1 MNFSELFIRRPV
13 TTVLVMAGI
22 LFFGI
27 TAYRRLPVSDLPTVD
42 FPTITVNASLPGA
55 SPETMASAVA
65 TPLEK
70 QFSTIAGI
78 DNMTSTSTLG
88 SMSITLQFTL
98 DRSIDAAAQDVQA
111 MIAKTLRDLPPGII
125 PPSYQKVNP
134 AASPIVFYS
143 FTSDLM
149 PLSQLDEYAETFMAQ
164 RISMVPGVAQV
175 NVYGSQKYAVRVQ
188 LDPTALANRKLGIDE
203 VAEAIT
209 SQNVNL
215 PTGILN
221 GPTKAYTVQANGQLQ
236 DAASFGRLVV
246 AYRNGAPIHLRELGK
261 VSDDVQNNRAAA
273 WFRDQRGLIL
283 AVQRQPGSNTVA
295 VADAVNELVESLRSQ
310 LPGGVEINK
319 MIDRSIAI
327 RESVHDV
334 KFTLVLTLFLVIAVI
349 FVFLRNV
356 SATVIPSLA
365 LPISVIGTFAVMYLL
380 DYSLDNLSLMALTL
394 AVGFV
399 VDDAIVMLENIVR
412 HMEMGKPPMQ
422 AAVDGAAEVG
432 FTIISMTLSLTAV
445 FIPILFLGGI
455 VGRLFH
461 EFAVVIAVSILVSG
475 FVSLTLTPMLSSR
488 FLRPHAHDEK
498 HGRLFNLTEV
508 GYEWLVGKYET
519 SLLWVMEH
527 RRVALAFSLAILAG
541 SVGLFVIIPKGFI
554 PSQDNG
560 NMFATTETAQGTSFD
575 DMVAHQKEV
584 AAIIAQDTNIAGFM
598 SAVGGSTSISGS
610 NQGRLFMGL
619 PPRDKRLSVD
629 DIIKELRPKLA
640 KIPGV
645 VVYMQNPPAIQIGGR
660 VSKSLYQFAMQSSDI
675 ATLYP
680 AALALV
686 DSMRTSPLLQD
697 VTSDLQLGNPQA
709 SVEIDRERAS
719 SLGVTAQQ
727 IETALYN
734 AYGSRQVSTIYTPN
748 NAYWVVME
756 LLPQYQMDLSALD
769 LLYVRST
776 TGTLVP
782 LSAVAKISQSAG
794 PLSVNHSGQL
804 PSVTLSFNLP
814 PGVALGQAT
823 AEVQRVADKVLPSS
837 ITTGFSGTAQAFQST
852 QAGMLALL
860 GIAIFVIYVVLGI
873 LYESFIHPITILSG
887 LPFAAFGALLT
898 LLIFRIELS
907 VYAFVGIILLVGLVK
922 KNAIMMIDFAV
933 ESERSEGRAPAD
945 AIVHACLIR
954 FRPIMMTTMAALM
967 GTLPIAL
974 STGAGAESRRPLGV
988 AVVGGLAFSQLI
1000 TLYVTPVFYTYMDSL
1015 NNRLTRG
1022 FARLGRKRTAEQPA
1036 PVPVPKGAVAME
1048 RPDVAA
1054 GD

>member
-42 FPTITVNASLPGA
+42 FPTITVSASLPGA

-88 SMSITLQFTL
+88 SMSITMQFNL
-98 DRSIDAAAQDVQA
+98 ERSIDGAAQDVQA
-111 MIAKTLRDLPPGII
+111 MIAKTLRDLPQGII

-134 AASPIVFYS
+134 ADSPIIFFS

-188 LDPTALANRKLGIDE
+188 LDPTALVSRKLGIDE
-203 VAEAIT
+203 VASAIS

-221 GPTKAYTVQANGQLQ
+221 GPTKTYTVQANGQLQ
-236 DAASFGRLVV
+236 DAAGFRRLVV
-246 AYRNGAPIHLRELGK
+246 AYRNGAPIHLGDLGN
-261 VSDDVQNNRAAA
+261 VLDDVQNSRAAA
-273 WFRDQRGLIL
+273 WFREKRGLIL

-295 VADAVNELVESLRSQ
+295 VADAVNELVQKLKPQ
-310 LPGGVEINK
+310 LPGGVQIDK
-319 MIDRSIAI
+319 MIDRSVTI
-327 RESVHDV
+327 RESVADV

-380 DYSLDNLSLMALTL
+380 DYSMDNLSLMALTL

-432 FTIISMTLSLTAV
+432 FTIMSMTLSLTAV

-455 VGRLFH
+455 IGRLFH

-488 FLRPHAHDEK
+488 FLRPHEHDEK
-498 HGRLFNLTEV
+498 HGRLYNLTES

-519 SLLWVMEH
+519 SLLWVMDH
-527 RRVALAFSLAILAG
+527 RRVALLFSLMILVG
-541 SVGLFVIIPKGFI
+541 TVGLFAIIPKGFI

-575 DMVAHQKEV
+575 DMAAHQKQI

-598 SAVGGSTSISGS
+598 SAVGGSTTISGS

-619 PPRDKRLSVD
+619 PPRYKRLAVD

-640 KIPGV
+640 KVPGV

-660 VSKSLYQFAMQSSDI
+660 VSKSLYQFAMQSSDVT
-675 ATLYP
+675 TLYP

-686 DSMRTSPLLQD
+686 DSMRKSSLLQD

-719 SLGVTAQQ
+719 SLGVNAQQ

-756 LLPQYQMDLSALD
+756 LLPKYQLDLSALD
-769 LLYVRST
+769 LLYIRSAS
-776 TGTLVP
+776 GTLVP
-782 LSAVAKISQSAG
+782 LSAVATISQTAG

-823 AEVQRVADKVLPSS
+823 AEVQRVANTILPAS

-887 LPFAAFGALLT
+887 LPFATFGALLT

-1015 NNRLTRG
+1015 NHRLTTG
-1022 FARLGRKRTAEQPA
+1022 FGRLGKKRMAEQPK
-1036 PVPVPKGAVAME
+1036 PVPVPKVAIE

>member
-78 DNMTSTSTLG
+78 DNMTSSSGLG
-88 SMSITLQFTL
+88 SMSITMQFTL
-98 DRSIDAAAQDVQA
+98 DRSIDGAAQDVQA
-111 MIAKTLRDLPPGII
+111 MIAKTLRDLPQGII

-134 AASPIVFYS
+134 ADSPIIFFS

-175 NVYGSQKYAVRVQ
+175 NVYGAQKYAVRVQ
-188 LDPTALANRKLGIDE
+188 LDPTALVNRKLGIDE
-203 VAEAIT
+203 VANAIS

-221 GPTKAYTVQANGQLQ
+221 GPNKTYTVEANGQLQ
-236 DAASFGRLVV
+236 DAAGFRRLVV
-246 AYRNGAPIHLRELGK
+246 AYRNGAPIHLGDLGN
-261 VSDDVQNNRAAA
+261 VLDDVQNNRAAA
-273 WFRDQRGLIL
+273 WFREKRGLIL

-295 VADAVNELVESLRSQ
+295 VADAVNDLVNKLKPQ
-310 LPGGVEINK
+310 LPGGVDINK
-319 MIDRSIAI
+319 MIDRSISI

-334 KFTLVLTLFLVIAVI
+334 KFTLVLTLVLVIAVI

-365 LPISVIGTFAVMYLL
+365 LPISVIGTFAVMYML

-432 FTIISMTLSLTAV
+432 FTIMSMTLSLTAV

-455 VGRLFH
+455 IGRLFH

-488 FLRPHAHDEK
+488 FLKPHEHDER
-498 HGRLFNLTEV
+498 HGRLYNLTES

-519 SLLWVMEH
+519 SLLWVMDH
-527 RRVALAFSLAILAG
+527 RRVALFFSLLILVG
-541 SVGLFVIIPKGFI
+541 TVGLFAIIPKGFI

-575 DMVAHQKEV
+575 DMVTHQKQV
-584 AAIIAQDTNIAGFM
+584 AAIIAQDSNIAGFM
-598 SAVGGSTSISGS
+598 SAVGGSSTISGS
-610 NQGRLFMGL
+610 NQGRVFMGL

-640 KIPGV
+640 KVPGI

-675 ATLYP
+675 TPLYP

-686 DSMRTSPLLQD
+686 DSMRKSPLLQD

-719 SLGVTAQQ
+719 SLGVNAQQ
-727 IETALYN
+727 IEMALYN

-756 LLPQYQMDLSALD
+756 LLPKYQMDLSALD

-782 LSAVAKISQSAG
+782 LSAVANITQTAG

-814 PGVALGQAT
+814 PGIALGQAT
-823 AEVQRVADKVLPSS
+823 AEVQRVANKTLPAA

-898 LLIFRIELS
+898 LLIFKIELS

-1022 FARLGRKRTAEQPA
+1022 FARLGKKKVVEPK
-1036 PVPVPKGAVAME
+1036 PVPVPKGAVAIE